1 MAGTITTLTQYS
13 LSQKALWTSGKAS
26 TSYCGGAALTGKVQL
41 ILWGCSSYC
50 EGAAHTVG
58 CSSYCGVQLLLWG
71 AAPTVGVQFILWGAA
86 PTVRV
91 QLLLWGCSS
100 YCGDAACTVGVQL
113 VLWGCSL
120 YCGGTACTAGCSSY
134 CGDAA
139 HSASV
144 CPTYLYFSHPVL
156 CRQWFSVACQRSHSP
171 DSQGVIV
178 KAVKSMIPDT
188 ITIVSSRWVTS
199 WFRPL
204 VYQHPVILVTGR
216 VYYGVGLPDH
226 TYTVYYY
233 VCTWVRRKCLCL

>member
-1 MAGTITTLTQYS
+1 MAGTITTLTQCS
-13 LSQKALWTSGKAS
+13 LSQKELWTLGEVS

-41 ILWGCSSYC
+41 ILR
-50 EGAAHTVG
+50 GAAPTVRVQLILWG
-58 CSSYCGVQLLLWG
+58 CSSYCGVQLN
-71 AAPTVGVQFILWGAA
+71 
-86 PTVRV
+86 
-91 QLLLWGCSS
+91 LWGCGS
-100 YCGDAACTVGVQL
+100 YCGGAAHTVGAQL
-113 VLWGCSL
+113 ILWGCSL
-120 YCGGTACTAGCSSY
+120 YCGGT
-134 CGDAA
+134 A

-199 WFRPL
+199 WFRHL

-216 VYYGVGLPDH
+216 VYCGVGLPDH

-233 VCTWVRRKCLCL
+233 VCTWTRRKCLCL